1 MKIMK
6 LFEAKRKKLADGK
19 IPTIVF
25 FGDSI
30 TQGCFEFYMKNEKSL
45 QTVFDRE
52 NSICNGVSKI
62 FELLF
67 PTVPVNIVNAGISGS
82 SAVDSV
88 KRVERD
94 VLSFSPDLTVVSFGL
109 NDSFMGEEG
118 IGKYCDALKS
128 IFEKIKE
135 SGSEVIFMTQNMMNT
150 EISCH
155 LKDDYLKNL
164 ASITEKLQNDGVVEK
179 YFEAAKKAAEECEV
193 RVCDIY
199 SKWKRMEKCGVDTN
213 ILLANHINHPKREM
227 NKLSAYSLVEIM
239 MED

>member
-52 NSICNGVSKI
+52 SSFSNMVSKI
-62 FELLF
+62 FAFLF
-67 PTVPVNIVNAGISGS
+67 PSVPVNIVNAGVSGS
-82 SAVDSV
+82 SALDSV
-88 KRVERD
+88 RRVERD

-109 NDSFMGEEG
+109 NDSFGGEEG
-118 IGKYCDALKS
+118 IEKYCNSLCE
-128 IFEKIKE
+128 IFEKIKK
-135 SGSEVIFMTQNMMNT
+135 SGSEIIFMTQNMMNT

-155 LKDDYLKNL
+155 LKDEYLKNL
-164 ASITEKLQNDGVVEK
+164 AAITGKLQNDGVVEK
-179 YFEAAKKAAEECEV
+179 YFDEAKKVADKCGV
-193 RVCDIY
+193 RVLDIY
-199 SKWKRMEKCGVDTN
+199 SKWKQMERCGVDTN
-213 ILLANHINHPKREM
+213 GLLANHINHPKREM
-227 NKLSAYSLVEIM
+227 NMMCAYALVEM
-239 MED
+239 MMKE